1 MKVYKNLDE
10 LKCLFL
16 GYEELKKELI
26 KNLGKSILTNRF
38 FIEQLNSSRT
48 VFLNPI
54 WMLTLGIIF
63 PYIIQ
68 PHIYQVGLGIRNLT
82 IARIL
87 HFAMCIIH
95 ALSIFQLL
103 VYQTLWIIIYP
114 ILLGFLNYI
123 SARVWNNCE
132 LLYQAYEYMKE
143 HKIDQTDDD
152 ES

>member
-10 LKCLFL
+10 LKSLFL
-16 GYEELKKELI
+16 GYEELKEELI
-26 KNLGKSILTNRF
+26 KSLGENILTNRF

-54 WMLTLGIIF
+54 WMLILGIFF

-68 PHIYQVGLGIRNLT
+68 PHVYQVGLGIRNLT
-82 IARIL
+82 VAKIL
-87 HFAMCIIH
+87 HFAVCITH

-103 VYQTLWIIIYP
+103 VYQTLWIIIYL
-114 ILLGFLNYI
+114 ILLGYLNYI
-123 SARVWNNCE
+123 AARVWNNCE

-143 HKIDQTDDD
+143 HQTDKDD